1 MIKDI
6 WVNTRGRFLGLSIGW
21 TLSII
26 LLLGLVPS
34 IVMGRY
40 FVTSQQQGIEIADH
54 ELEGMEL
61 LREIQPIGHFIAA
74 PPLDQAE
81 KQTAAKKF
89 LQQFRQ
95 AMAHGHHAENFAVQT
110 HAKRLE
116 AHLSLLAQGNDV
128 DARSTFDAL
137 VKRIGDQSG
146 LILDPELDSYYMM
159 DMLVIK
165 SARIVRAIDELERAY
180 PKTNSTQDPLF
191 LILRHR
197 LVDSTRDFKETFDFA
212 VAGNDSGHLQNSK
225 VPETINSVI
234 VAANKLIAA
243 KEVGADT
250 QPLRRALA
258 KNWLT
263 ASHAFDSLL
272 NARKDRLQ
280 TELIT
285 GLAVS
290 AFTCLIVLL
299 VAGGLILAL
308 LQGLRSISKRL
319 ADLADGDYVS
329 EVPGTEF
336 TNDVG
341 VIANALQ
348 SFIDLSGQMEHQRAE
363 AKAQLEKT
371 VAEIRCEND
380 KLLSEALEQQAKSSE
395 LERQMVTRLA
405 GELEQRVAGLFAG
418 SKAAVHQM
426 KNEAA
431 AMVDNSDMIQRQSS
445 TAGEA
450 ANEIRLTVE
459 SLAPVIETVSRKL
472 NAYTHSLGDAQTLAG
487 DALSRVDDA
496 NDKILELNQATQHTS
511 QMLAVI
517 TSVAHKTNLLAL
529 NATIEAARV
538 GEAGKGFAV
547 VADEVKA
554 LANMTRDAA
563 REIATQ
569 ISAMDSANIAVSSAF
584 EMVLEVVNTLAERSI
599 SVATGMVDQ
608 AATINQV
615 ESSITNATGDL
626 SKMMGSINQAQQSAQ
641 AAIVRSQEVMSAS
654 ENVATNFGQLD
665 GTVRDFLDNVQ
676 NTQKNAA

>member
-1 MIKDI
+1 MIKHL
-6 WVNTRGRFLGLSIGW
+6 WVNIRGRFLGLSIGW

-26 LLLGLVPS
+26 LLLGMVPS

-40 FVTSQQQGIEIADH
+40 FVTAQHQGIEIADH

-61 LREIQPIGHFIAA
+61 LREIQPVGHLIAS
-74 PPLDQAE
+74 PPIDQSE
-81 KQTAAKKF
+81 KQASAKKA
-89 LQQFRQ
+89 LLQFRK
-95 AMAHGHHAENFAVQT
+95 AMAHGDHAANLALKT

-116 AHLSLLAQGNDV
+116 AQLGLLSQGHEV
-128 DARSTFDAL
+128 DARNTFDAL

-165 SARIVRAIDELERAY
+165 SGRMTRAIDELERAY
-180 PKTNSTQDPLF
+180 PQASSTQDPMF

-197 LVDSTRDFKETFDFA
+197 LAESTRDFKETFDFA
-212 VAGNDSGHLQNSK
+212 VAGNANGRLQDSK
-225 VPETINSVI
+225 VPESVNAVI
-234 VAANKLIAA
+234 VAANRLIAA
-243 KEVGADT
+243 KEIGADT
-250 QPLRRALA
+250 QQLRSALA
-258 KNWLT
+258 KNWIT
-263 ASHAFDSLL
+263 ASHVFDSLL

-280 TELIT
+280 GELTT
-285 GLAVS
+285 GLAAS
-290 AFTCLIVLL
+290 ALTSLIVLL
-299 VAGGLILAL
+299 LAGGLILAL

-319 ADLADGDYVS
+319 ADLADGDYVTV
-329 EVPGTEF
+329 VPGTEF
-336 TNDVG
+336 TNDIG

-348 SFIDLSGQMEHQRAE
+348 SFIDLSGQVEHQREE
-363 AKAQLEKT
+363 AKSQLEQT
-371 VAEIRCEND
+371 VAEIRREND
-380 KLLSEALEQQAKSSE
+380 KLLSEALEQQSKSSE

-405 GELEQRVAGLFAG
+405 SELEQRVAGLFAG

-431 AMVDNSDMIQRQSS
+431 AMVDSSDMIQRQST
-445 TAGEA
+445 TAGDA

-496 NDKILELNQATQHTS
+496 NDKILQLNQATQHTS

-554 LANMTRDAA
+554 LASMTRDAA

-569 ISAMDSANIAVSSAF
+569 ISAMDSANVAVSGAF

-615 ESSITNATGDL
+615 ESSISNATGDL
-626 SKMMGSINQAQQSAQ
+626 SKMMGSIDQAQKSAQ

-654 ENVATNFGQLD
+654 ENVATNFGHLD
-665 GTVRDFLDNVQ
+665 GTVRDFLGNVQ

>member
-1 MIKDI
+1 MIRNI
-6 WVNTRGRFLGLSIGW
+6 WVNIRGRLFGISLGW

-26 LLLGLVPS
+26 LILGLVPS
-34 IVMGRY
+34 VVMGQY
-40 FVTSQQQGIEIADH
+40 FVTAKQQSIEVAER

-61 LREIQPIGHFIAA
+61 LREIQPVGQFIAT
-74 PPLDQAE
+74 PPLDQSE
-81 KQTAAKKF
+81 KQTAVKKA
-89 LQQFRQ
+89 LSHFRQ
-95 AMAHGHHAENFAVQT
+95 AMAHGNHAENLAVQT

-116 AHLSLLAQGNDV
+116 AQLGLMSQGHEI
-128 DARSTFDAL
+128 DARNTFDAL

-146 LILDPELDSYYMM
+146 LILDPELDSYYLM

-165 SARIVRAIDELERAY
+165 SRHMLRSLDELERAY
-180 PKTNSTQDPLF
+180 PQTNSTQDPMF

-197 LVDSTRDFKETFDFA
+197 LVGSTREFKETFDFA
-212 VAGNDSGHLQNSK
+212 VSGNASGKLQASK
-225 VPETINSVI
+225 VPESVNAVI

-250 QPLRRALA
+250 QPLRHALA

-272 NARKDRLQ
+272 NARKERLND
-280 TELIT
+280 ELTT
-285 GLAVS
+285 GLGVS
-290 AFTCLIVLL
+290 AFTSLIVLFL
-299 VAGGLILAL
+299 AGGLIIAL
-308 LQGLRSISKRL
+308 LQGLRSISQRL

-329 EVPGTEF
+329 DVPGTEF

-348 SFIDLSGQMEHQRAE
+348 SFIDLSGQMENQRAE
-363 AKAQLEKT
+363 AKAKLEQT
-371 VAEIRCEND
+371 VSEIRREND
-380 KLLSEALEQQAKSSE
+380 KLLSDALEQQTKSSE
-395 LERQMVTRLA
+395 LERQMITRLA
-405 GELEQRVAGLFAG
+405 SELEQRVAGLFAG

-431 AMVDNSDMIQRQSS
+431 AMVESSDMIQRQAS
-445 TAGEA
+445 TAGDA

-496 NDKILELNQATQHTS
+496 NDKILQLNQATQHSS

-547 VADEVKA
+547 VADEVKS

-569 ISAMDSANIAVSSAF
+569 ISAMDNANVAVSSAF
-584 EMVLEVVNTLAERSI
+584 DMVLEVVNTLAERSI

-626 SKMMGSINQAQQSAQ
+626 STMTNNINLAQQSAQ

-654 ENVATNFGQLD
+654 ENVAMNFGQLD
-665 GTVRDFLDNVQ
+665 GTVRDFLDNIQ